1 MVALYAGPCAISDP
15 TAETRRASRPHRA
28 APGHVPCYI
37 PCVLGHPRLSVNCIC
52 SWPQSLPEDLAMWQD
67 LGIDHV
73 ALIMQKIEPVGWET
87 ARELITEAGLR
98 LSTIF
103 GPIPIPLDTDPRT
116 RQRAAEQVAIAK
128 TLGFAADVGA
138 KSVYLCTGSMASL
151 TWEEAADAFCE
162 AIAPLTPLA
171 DSLGVLLAVEPTNSL
186 LADVSFVYCLRD
198 ALDLARAAGV
208 KVVLDFFSC
217 WYERGLQELV
227 RKNIDQIA
235 LVQLSD
241 FVIGTHE
248 TGNRVVPGD
257 GDLPLSRLLSM
268 VLDAGYQGPFDLEI
282 MGPAMDSEGYPS
294 AIRRSVERA
303 SELLDRLGA

>member
-1 MVALYAGPCAISDP
+1 
-15 TAETRRASRPHRA
+15 
-28 APGHVPCYI
+28 
-37 PCVLGHPRLSVNCIC
+37 
-52 SWPQSLPEDLAMWQD
+52 MWQD

-73 ALIMQKIEPVGWET
+73 ALILQKIEPLGWE
-87 ARELITEAGLR
+87 AAKELITDAGLR

-103 GPIPIPLDTDPRT
+103 GPVPIALDTDPST
-116 RQRAAEQVAIAK
+116 GERAAEQEAIAG
-128 TLGFAADVGA
+128 TLEFAAAVGA

-171 DSLGVLLAVEPTNSL
+171 RALGVPLAVEPTNSL
-186 LADVSFVYCLRD
+186 LADVSFVYSLRD

-208 KVVLDFFSC
+208 KVVLDVFSC
-217 WYERGLQELV
+217 WYERGLEDLV
-227 RKNIDQIA
+227 RKNVDQIA
-235 LVQLSD
+235 LVQISD

-257 GDLPLSRLLSM
+257 GDLPLARLLSM
-268 VLDAGYQGPFDLEI
+268 VVDAGYGGPFDLEI
-282 MGPAMDSEGYPS
+282 MGPRMDSEGYPS

-303 SELLDRLGA
+303 SELLDRSGA

>member
-1 MVALYAGPCAISDP
+1 M
-15 TAETRRASRPHRA
+15 
-28 APGHVPCYI
+28 
-37 PCVLGHPRLSVNCIC
+37 NCIC
-52 SWPQSLPEDLAMWQD
+52 SWPQSLPEDVAMWQE

-73 ALIMQKIEPVGWET
+73 ALISQKVEPLGWEP
-87 ARELITEAGLR
+87 ARKLITDAHLR

-116 RQRAAEQVAIAK
+116 GQREAERETIARI
-128 TLGFAADVGA
+128 LEFAAAVGSR
-138 KSVYLCTGSMASL
+138 SVYLCTGSMASL

-162 AIAPLTPLA
+162 AIAPLAPLSDA
-171 DSLGVLLAVEPTNSL
+171 LGVPLAVEPTNSL
-186 LADVSFVYCLRD
+186 LADVSFVYSLRD

-208 KVVLDFFSC
+208 KVVLDVFSC
-217 WYERGLQELV
+217 WYERGLEELV

-257 GDLPLSRLLSM
+257 GDLPLARLLSM
-268 VLDAGYQGPFDLEI
+268 VLDAGYEGPFDLEI
-282 MGPAMDSEGYPS
+282 MGPRMDSEGYPS

-303 SELLDRLGA
+303 SELLDRCGA